1 MKKRPW
7 EKRYAFARSVAKGM
21 VIRVARK
28 RYGFKVPK
36 IELPDGPCLVLCNHV
51 TTYEPLLVVAACKK
65 PLRAVIAKD
74 FIRFNWRKSL
84 QYWFSPIWKDKSLQD
99 PSVPLA
105 IIRSVRAGDSVL
117 LFPEGN
123 RTFSSRLCYISDA
136 TAKLVRS
143 CKADVVYLNVTGGFS
158 IDPRFSLD
166 FRKGEMDIKMRGI
179 LKKED
184 IAKMSIPEI
193 KQNIIENLTVN
204 DVPSATPSISDKR
217 AEKLERV
224 LYRCPVCHSL
234 GHIHSEGNLVKCDS
248 CGLEVAYGE
257 YLTFENP
264 NKENFPHHELYDWFI
279 EQEEYVRSTSFS
291 PEDLIYEEGDV
302 NLEDIDLD
310 HQTMLLEHAPIKM
323 FGSKLVVGDRVF
335 PFEEIAEIAVSGKQ
349 TFLFY
354 SEGITYRVSSSIV
367 GWNPLKYMQM
377 FYHIRNKTSGQD
389 DSFLGI

>member
-1 MKKRPW
+1 MKKRRW
-7 EKRYAFARSVAKGM
+7 EKRYAIARLFGRRM
-21 VIRVARK
+21 VFQVARK

-36 IELPDGPCLVLCNHV
+36 IELPDTPCLVLCNHV

-65 PLRAVIAKD
+65 PLHAVIAKD
-74 FIRFNWRKSL
+74 FIRFRWRKFL

-123 RTFSSRLCYISDA
+123 RTFSSRLCHISDA

-143 CKADVVYLNVTGGFS
+143 CKVDVVYLNVTGGFS

-193 KQNIIENLTVN
+193 KADIIEKLTVQ
-204 DVPSATPSISDKR
+204 DIPSAVPSISDKR
-217 AEKLERV
+217 AEKMERV

-248 CGLEVAYGE
+248 CGLEVTYGE
-257 YLTFENP
+257 HLTFENP
-264 NKENFPHHELYDWFI
+264 NKEEFKHHELFDWYA
-279 EQEEYVRSTSFS
+279 EQEEYVRSTSFLA
-291 PEDLIYEEGDV
+291 EDLIYEENDV

-310 HQTMLLEHAPIKM
+310 HQTTLLEHVPIKM
-323 FGSKLVVGDRVF
+323 FGSRLEVGDHVF

-377 FYHIRNKTSGQD
+377 FYHIRNKLAGQD